1 MEEKLGKVNI
11 VVTEDVPL
19 IIKSSSSRTQ
29 YDVVEL
35 ATGGYIEIHLPCTL
49 KIGQLIGDESN
60 SGAAYSNP
68 WGRDI
73 IITGERGKNG
83 ARGRDG
89 ESGGAGT
96 AGERGGDGGDAPDV
110 TIEIGELKRNLNI
123 LNVGGS
129 GGDGGKG
136 GDGGNGRDGSG
147 SAGGKGGDGGNGGN
161 SGNGG
166 NGGKVVIKCPKIN
179 DHTITPECKKAPC
192 GNAGAGGRGGAG
204 GSGIPPGDGG
214 KSGGNGAI
222 GLSGELGT
230 IDINP

>member
-1 MEEKLGKVNI
+1 MRTMEEKNGKVTI

-19 IIKSSSSRTQ
+19 IIKSSSSRTK

-35 ATGGYIEIHLPCTL
+35 DTGGCIEIHLPCTF
-49 KIGQLIGDESN
+49 KIGQLIGDESDP
-60 SGAAYSNP
+60 GAVNTNP

-73 IITGERGKNG
+73 IITGDRGKNG

-89 ESGGAGT
+89 EAGGAAT

-110 TIEIGELKRNLNI
+110 TIEIGELKRNLNV
-123 LNVGGS
+123 LNVGGR
-129 GGDGGKG
+129 GGD
-136 GDGGNGRDGSG
+136 
-147 SAGGKGGDGGNGGN
+147 GGKGGDGGNGGN

-166 NGGKVVIKCPKIN
+166 NGGKVVIKCQKMN
-179 DHTITPECKKAPC
+179 DYQITSECRKAPC

-204 GSGIPPGDGG
+204 GSGKPPGAGG
-214 KSGGNGAI
+214 KSGGNGVL
-222 GLSGELGT
+222 GLSGEKGT